1 VHGHD
6 GDRGSSNGSCAN
18 HPLGLMQRVE
28 PPTQVKDHSTC
39 QTGYT
44 LLQAFGFHK
53 VTLSQWAL
61 NPVLDS
67 FARAGFVVSGQVV
80 GYVRVSAVDQMNI
93 CSLGKKSKKDL

>member
-1 VHGHD
+1 RHVLPRPNNPRSGEKTCRSGLTKTIEAPPNPAKTLREKRVHGHD

-53 VTLSQWAL
+53 VTLSQW
-61 NPVLDS
+61 
-67 FARAGFVVSGQVV
+67 
-80 GYVRVSAVDQMNI
+80 
-93 CSLGKKSKKDL
+93 